1 MLYSIETHFT
11 VLLYITWYILWKLSL
26 YGLAIYTPWYI
37 LWKLSLYCLAKT
49 FGHWTAI
56 LVWLEGACLLSY
68 NWISDNVC
76 GGDDKLGHDLFAVRW
91 VCNMLALTAPLVAL
105 TKGEEL
111 HNVVD
116 KIGMWKTQHL
126 LILREASKI
135 LLLLQKAGYEW
146 QGDSTCGEGE
156 QLWCLMLKKESIFML
171 TNIFSDSYSYFSDYS
186 YSLQLPFLT
195 HTATLFLTPM
205 ATLFDYCSY
214 SFSNYSYS
222 KFWLLQLLFLI
233 HAATLSPTPAAIISL
248 TAAATLSL
256 TTATT
261 LCLTTAATSS
271 LTPAS
276 TFCLTPAATLS
287 LTPSA
292 TLCLTPA
299 ATLSDSCSYSFSYSC
314 CSSFRLMQ
322 LLFLWL
328 LQLFFVWLL
337 QLLFPQLLRLFFL
350 WLLQLLFLWLLLCY
364 V

>member
-1 MLYSIETHFT
+1 MDSVTLQSC
-11 VLLYITWYILWKLSL
+11 
-26 YGLAIYTPWYI
+26 YTPWYI

-233 HAATLSPTPAAIISL
+233 HAATLSPDSCSYYFSDCCSYSVSDYCNYSL
-248 TAAATLSL
+248 FDYCSYFFPDS
-256 TTATT
+256 
-261 LCLTTAATSS
+261 CIYI
-271 LTPAS
+271 
-276 TFCLTPAATLS
+276 
-287 LTPSA
+287 
-292 TLCLTPA
+292 
-299 ATLSDSCSYSFSYSC
+299 LSDSCSYSVSDSFGYSLSDSCSYS
-314 CSSFRLMQ
+314 
-322 LLFLWL
+322 
-328 LQLFFVWLL
+328 VWLL
-337 QLLFPQLLRLFFL
+337 QLLF
-350 WLLQLLFLWLLLCY
+350 LLFLLLLFQTHEATLPLTPAAILCLTPPATLSTTPAAILSLTPAATLPLTT
-364 V
+364 VMLCVAVLKL